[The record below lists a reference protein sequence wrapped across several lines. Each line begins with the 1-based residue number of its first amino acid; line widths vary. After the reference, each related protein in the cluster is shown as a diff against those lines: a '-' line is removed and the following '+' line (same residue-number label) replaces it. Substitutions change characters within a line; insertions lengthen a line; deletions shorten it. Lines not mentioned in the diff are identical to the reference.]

1 MTFTTAAFDRSSSC
15 DCRPRRAL
23 LHLSYSSAPLHADG
37 AFVTHDPERNLGH
50 RDRQKLNTS
59 HCSRVTAALAASF
72 LHDQDSIRTSASLTG
87 VRAPALAGLAV
98 TPLPATAIGPGL
110 RIHGELEGLPPLP
123 DLEFA
128 IFEKPQPGSAIAAL
142 SAAIAWAHAPGS
154 PFGSHLNAPRARWRR
169 RLIL

>member
-1 MTFTTAAFDRSSSC
+1 M
-15 DCRPRRAL
+15 RA
-23 LHLSYSSAPLHADG
+23 
-37 AFVTHDPERNLGH
+37 
-50 RDRQKLNTS
+50 NTS

-142 SAAIAWAHAPGS
+142 SAAIAWAHPRDRLLAHISMPHAPDGE
-154 PFGSHLNAPRARWRR
+154 GTGA
-169 RLIL
+169 